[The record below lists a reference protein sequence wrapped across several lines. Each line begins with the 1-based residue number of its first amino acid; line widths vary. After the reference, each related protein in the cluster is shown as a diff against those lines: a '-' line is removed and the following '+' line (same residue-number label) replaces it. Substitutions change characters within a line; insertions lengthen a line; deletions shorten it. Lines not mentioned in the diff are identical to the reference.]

1 MTKKVRA
8 DRKEEPGW
16 GLDTL
21 VFNGQGEEKERAKNI
36 PVSAV
41 RGKQVNDCPG
51 DQLKEVY

>member
-1 MTKKVRA
+1 MTKKVGA

-36 PVSAV
+36 PVSV
-41 RGKQVNDCPG
+41 VGGK
-51 DQLKEVY
+51 